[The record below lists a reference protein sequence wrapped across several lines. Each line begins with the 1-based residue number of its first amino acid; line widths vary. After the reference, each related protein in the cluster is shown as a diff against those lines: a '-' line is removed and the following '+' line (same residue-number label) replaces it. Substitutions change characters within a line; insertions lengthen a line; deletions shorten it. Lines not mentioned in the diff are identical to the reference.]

1 MILIFRSVSPSIEAQ
16 SGIDEDCST
25 DYIWVGSKN
34 VIIFEQVTTKELT
47 LKILEIILNNIC
59 STDT

>member
-1 MILIFRSVSPSIEAQ
+1 MILIFRSTSPNAEAQ

-25 DYIWVGSKN
+25 DYIWVGSKY
-34 VIIFEQVTTKELT
+34 VISFEQVKELT
-47 LKILEIILNNIC
+47 LKILEIILDNIC